1 MGEAVLLLVKE
12 SNGSL
17 KKWKPCSGM
26 LRSTAKVDVE
36 EEDKGLFLLTSLS
49 DLYENL
55 VKLYCME
62 SYKNWK
68 EDLRETAGSDPVPE
82 ARVHSA
88 TVQGRVVASLW
99 RKTLSM
105 PSRKRSVG
113 NFVWL
118 DGLLL
123 ETGALTS
130 FQVADNKEGEKKL
143 LEETRMCRDP
153 V

>member
-26 LRSTAKVDVE
+26 LGSTAKVDVE
-36 EEDKGLFLLTSLS
+36 EEEKGLFLLTSLS
-49 DLYENL
+49 DSYENL

-62 SYKNWK
+62 RYSWNRGRKL
-68 EDLRETAGSDPVPE
+68 ERGSERDNRFRSSSGGKGPQCYG
-82 ARVHSA
+82 ARPGGSKF
-88 TVQGRVVASLW
+88 VAEGFK
-99 RKTLSM
+99 RKC
-105 PSRKRSVG
+105 G

-123 ETGALTS
+123 ETGVLTS
-130 FQVADNKEGEKKL
+130 FQVADNEDEKNL